1 MDKTLE
7 QERLVLK
14 GLVLR
19 INKMMLRRLMI
30 KTQRSGIASE
40 PVLGRRKLQ
49 VLQLL
54 VQALVL
60 MSCPMNWQRS

>member
-7 QERLVLK
+7 QPHLVLME
-14 GLVLR
+14 LVLQ
-19 INKMMLRRLMI
+19 INKMMLRQLMI
-30 KTQRSGIASE
+30 KTQRKGIATE
-40 PVLGRRKLQ
+40 PVPGRRKLQ

-54 VQALVL
+54 VQALAL